1 MDDSLS
7 FNTQSTSQWDGLR
20 HFAFRKSCQ
29 YYNGYTS
36 EDFESS
42 NVLGTQAWIE
52 NGGIAGRGILV
63 DFCAWAES
71 QGEKVDVHSGRAI
84 TLAEVNEILKYQN
97 TTIRPGDILVF
108 RTGWLKWYNET
119 EATAR
124 HHELCVRK
132 VDRFIGLSQQP
143 NFVEWLWNN
152 QIAAVAGDQLA
163 FECTPPP
170 EDGFGWLHEHL
181 LAGLG
186 CPIGELF
193 DTEKIA
199 KSCAAEKRYEFFLS
213 SAPLHLEGGVA
224 SPANTTAFM

>member
-1 MDDSLS
+1 MSRPRTLRSVFFASPVDDWLRR
-7 FNTQSTSQWDGLR
+7 FST
-20 HFAFRKSCQ
+20 
-29 YYNGYTS
+29 
-36 EDFESS
+36 
-42 NVLGTQAWIE
+42 AWIQ
-52 NGGIAGRGILV
+52 NGGISGRGILI

-71 QGEKVDVHSGRAI
+71 QGERIDALSGRAI
-84 TLAEVNEILKYQN
+84 TLAEVNKVLEDQGTI
-97 TTIRPGDILVF
+97 IRPGDILVF

-132 VDRFIGLSQQP
+132 SLGSHRFIGLAQQP
-143 NFVEWLWNN
+143 DFVEWLWNN

-170 EDGFGWLHEHL
+170 DGGFGWLHEHL

-193 DTEKIA
+193 NTERLAVACK
-199 KSCAAEKRYEFFLS
+199 AENRYEFFLS
-213 SAPLHLEGGVA
+213 SVPLHVDGGVA
-224 SPANTTAFM
+224 SPANSIAMI